1 MAENSETAHLSDGS
15 RRPSKVNVGLSK
27 ASLVGSR
34 MNLAG
39 SKMNLA
45 GSRGNLFGSK
55 ANIAGSRYGSI
66 RNLTNKNN
74 AIAAEQTS
82 SNPTT
87 AIVYENT
94 YKLKPDKRFPTNT
107 VKLIIEETLAKHL
120 AKVKYDCDIV
130 PELVKTIAND
140 VMQSVKGLELDRYK
154 IVVDVNVGEFKGQG
168 IKVASRAVWDTTTD
182 SYASASFKNATLFAV
197 AIVFGCYYE

>member
-1 MAENSETAHLSDGS
+1 
-15 RRPSKVNVGLSK
+15 
-27 ASLVGSR
+27 

-94 YKLKPDKRFPTNT
+94 YKLKPDKSVYETGYNSHGWFPTNT